1 MKITIKDVARLSG
14 VSITTVSQILNH
26 KGERFSAETKKVLD
40 VVAEYDYK
48 ADYFAQNMI
57 SKRTKTIGMVVPD
70 VTDLFFSKVIEGV
83 ENYLNELGF
92 MILLCNSNHSSEKEN
107 IYIDELLHRSVE
119 GIILA
124 SPNPIHVPKLIDD
137 RGRKKI
143 PYILIDRGLNERDE
157 GKLITNE
164 FQGAYEAVELLIN
177 QGHTK
182 IGMLGNET
190 SFYEITDRFLG
201 YQKCLMNH
209 GIDYQ
214 ERFVTNEPL
223 TIKGGYEGAQKILKQ
238 DVTALFCGNDQM
250 AVGAYRAINEVG
262 KKIPEDISV
271 IGYDG
276 LELTDYMVP
285 ALTTVRQPIFEIG
298 YFAAKFLVDNINNPK
313 EKIPNK
319 YFDTKLMK
327 KIVPKSLINFLNN
340 ANITLLAFSINVKRF
355 TSGKEIP
362 NRDESNPKI
371 HFFYTASKAF
381 Y

>member
-1 MKITIKDVARLSG
+1 MFLINLVKLVDEWRISLMKITIKDVARLSG

-26 KGERFSAETKKVLD
+26 KGERFSAETKKKVLD

-57 SKRTKTIGMVVPD
+57 GKRTKTIGMVVPD

-327 KIVPKSLINFLNN
+327 KNSTKKL
-340 ANITLLAFSINVKRF
+340 
-355 TSGKEIP
+355 
-362 NRDESNPKI
+362 D
-371 HFFYTASKAF
+371 
-381 Y
+381 